1 MSFIERKIYNPLA
14 QALMKLKELFEQFTA
29 TYYPALEQAQSD
41 DMLEAVRI
49 AYLGRTGLLTQL
61 MDELKPLALEDKKEW
76 GPKLNTLK
84 QEAMSQ
90 YEAKKELLFK
100 QKLEQDAAKKANFDV
115 TSYKPDHQKGSLHP
129 YTHIIERIEDIFISM
144 GFARA
149 QGPEVET
156 DFYNFEALNIPANH
170 PARDMQDTFWLP
182 MANTLL
188 RTHTSTMQIRAM
200 RNQKPP
206 IALFAPG
213 RVFRHE
219 ATDATHDF
227 MFTQCE
233 GLFVAENVSMANLFA
248 TIQHFMQE
256 LFEDKNLKIRLRP
269 SYFPFV
275 EPGVEVDISC
285 PFCTEGCST
294 CKRTRWIELGGAGL
308 VHPNVLKACNID
320 QEAYSGFAFGFGIER
335 LLMLMYSISDVRIL
349 RSGKLEFLRQF

>member
-1 MSFIERKIYNPLA
+1 MTLDDTITRTKLLVY
-14 QALMKLKELFEQFTA
+14 MKLKELLTQFQNTYGNALNAA
-29 TYYPALEQAQSD
+29 TTEDTLEQ
-41 DMLEAVRI
+41 VRI
-49 AYLGRTGLLTQL
+49 TYLGRTGLITEL
-61 MDELKPLALEDKKEW
+61 MEELKKLSLEEKKEW
-76 GPKLNTLK
+76 GPKLNALK
-84 QEAMSQ
+84 QEATAQ
-90 YEAKKELLFK
+90 FEAKKELLFK
-100 QKLEQDAAKKANFDV
+100 QKLEQDAAKKAHFDV
-115 TSYKPDHQKGSLHP
+115 TSYKPGAQKGSLHP

-170 PARDMQDTFWLP
+170 PARDMHDTFWLP
-182 MANTLL
+182 MPNTLL

-200 RNQKPP
+200 KDQKPP
-206 IALFAPG
+206 LALFAPG

-233 GLFVAENVSMANLFA
+233 GLFVDKNVSMANLFA
-248 TIQHFMQE
+248 TIQYFMQE

-285 PFCTEGCST
+285 PFCKAGCSV
-294 CKRTRWIELGGAGL
+294 CKRTRWIELAGAGL
-308 VHPNVLKACNID
+308 THPHVLRACNID
-320 QEAYSGFAFGFGIER
+320 PEVYSGFAFGFGIER
-335 LLMLMYSISDVRIL
+335 LLMLMYSIADVRIL
-349 RSGKLEFLRQF
+349 RSGKLEFLKQF